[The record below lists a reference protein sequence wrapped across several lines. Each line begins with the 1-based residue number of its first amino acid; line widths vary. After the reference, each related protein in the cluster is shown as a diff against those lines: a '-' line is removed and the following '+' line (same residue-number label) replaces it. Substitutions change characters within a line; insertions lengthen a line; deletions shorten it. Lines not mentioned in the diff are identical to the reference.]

1 MRSEFA
7 KGWNNFV
14 LVKAPPRRRS
24 SRLRRQTGNGVI
36 SGRGLQMQSKS
47 IQNRHYIGKFYI
59 EKHKLKDNLLSVKY
73 SKNEVPPSQLRP
85 RSISTAL
92 RGLIEDVIA
101 DKYNERV
108 YNMLEDDDKRLFK
121 KFVKVL
127 KLPIDTYDDLDKEYQ
142 KNYELLKGQFM
153 SGNNS
158 PEIKSQLRKYIVEG
172 MNEGKLN
179 RSESMFLLYQLS
191 L

>member
-1 MRSEFA
+1 MNS
-7 KGWNNFV
+7 WIQ
-14 LVKAPPRRRS
+14 S
-24 SRLRRQTGNGVI
+24 SLD
-36 SGRGLQMQSKS
+36 
-47 IQNRHYIGKFYI
+47 GKN
-59 EKHKLKDNLLSVKY
+59 KLKDNLLSIKY
-73 SKNEVPPSQLRP
+73 SKNEAPHSQLRP

-101 DKYNERV
+101 NNYNEKV
-108 YNMLEDDDKRLFK
+108 YQMLEDDDKRTFK
-121 KFVKVL
+121 KIVKVL

-158 PEIKSQLRKYIVEG
+158 PEVKNALRKYIVEG

-179 RSESMFLLYQLS
+179 RSEAMFLLYQLS
-191 L
+191 LWNKKEEVFYNIHILAIPFFLEVYIDANNSNEFIQSRGRNKK

>member
-1 MRSEFA
+1 MEQFRPSNSPLER
-7 KGWNNFV
+7 
-14 LVKAPPRRRS
+14 PRRS
-24 SRLRRQTGNGVI
+24 SRLRNLRQTGTGLI
-36 SGRGLQMQSKS
+36 SGRGLKMRESTM
-47 IQNRHYIGKFYI
+47 QNRHYVGKFYI
-59 EKHKLKDNLLSVKY
+59 EKNKLKDNLLSIKY
-73 SKNEVPPSQLRP
+73 SKNEAPHSQLRP

-101 DKYNERV
+101 NNYNEKV
-108 YNMLEDDDKRLFK
+108 YQMLEYDDKRTFK
-121 KFVKVL
+121 KIVKVL
-127 KLPIDTYDDLDKEYQ
+127 KLPIDIYDNLDEEYQ
-142 KNYELLKGQFM
+142 KNYELLKGQFL

-158 PEIKSQLRKYIVEG
+158 PEVKAALRKYIVEG

>member
-1 MRSEFA
+1 
-7 KGWNNFV
+7 
-14 LVKAPPRRRS
+14 
-24 SRLRRQTGNGVI
+24 
-36 SGRGLQMQSKS
+36 MQSKS

-92 RGLIEDVIA
+92 RGFIEDVIA

-108 YNMLEDDDKRLFK
+108 YHMLEDDDKRLFK

>member
-1 MRSEFA
+1 MRDST
-7 KGWNNFV
+7 V
-14 LVKAPPRRRS
+14 
-24 SRLRRQTGNGVI
+24 
-36 SGRGLQMQSKS
+36 
-47 IQNRHYIGKFYI
+47 QNRHYIGNFYI
-59 EKHKLKDNLLSVKY
+59 EKNKLKDNLLSIKY
-73 SKNEVPPSQLRP
+73 SKNEAPHTQLRP

-101 DKYNERV
+101 NNYNEKV
-108 YNMLEDDDKRLFK
+108 YNMLEDDDKRTFK
-121 KFVKVL
+121 KIVKVL

-142 KNYELLKGQFM
+142 KNYELLKGQFL

-158 PEIKSQLRKYIVEG
+158 PEVKAALRKYIVEG